1 MVDCVRFAAN
11 RADTANKAVGGDNLN
26 TLGDE
31 IREAR
36 MKAGKRLRP
45 FAEELEL
52 APSYLSDIEND
63 RRVPSEEVMKRIA
76 GKLSLNFDHLMALA
90 GRFGEEAERYIKKNP
105 AAGVLF
111 RRISQGNLREE
122 QLMKLL
128 EVTETL
134 DNNSEQKERE
144 GEDL

>member
-1 MVDCVRFAAN
+1 M
-11 RADTANKAVGGDNLN
+11 N

-36 MKAGKRLRP
+36 IKAGKRLRP
-45 FAEELEL
+45 FAEELDL
-52 APSYLSDIEND
+52 APSYVSDIEND

-76 GKLSLNFDHLMALA
+76 SKLGLDFDHLMALA

-122 QLMKLL
+122 QLRKLL
-128 EVTETL
+128 EVTEEL
-134 DNNSEQKERE
+134 DSNSAQKGGE

>member
-1 MVDCVRFAAN
+1 VADSAN
-11 RADTANKAVGGDNLN
+11 RPDGGDDVN

-36 MKAGKRLRP
+36 VRAGKRLRP

-76 GKLSLNFDHLMALA
+76 SKLRLDFDHLMALA

-111 RRISQGNLREE
+111 RRISQSNLREE
-122 QLMKLL
+122 QLKKLL
-128 EVTETL
+128 EMTEEL
-134 DNNSEQKERE
+134 KGSRELKRKED
-144 GEDL
+144 EDL

>member
-1 MVDCVRFAAN
+1 MN
-11 RADTANKAVGGDNLN
+11 S
-26 TLGDE
+26 LGDE
-31 IREAR
+31 IRDAR

-45 FAEELEL
+45 FAEELAL

-76 GKLSLNFDHLMALA
+76 SKLDLDFDHLMALA

-122 QLMKLL
+122 ELKKLL
-128 EVTETL
+128 EMTEKL
-134 DNNSEQKERE
+134 GGNSKRKGKE

>member
-1 MVDCVRFAAN
+1 MGTVRFAAN
-11 RADTANKAVGGDNLN
+11 KADSANSAEEGDDVQ

-36 MKAGKRLRP
+36 VQAGKRLRP
-45 FAEELEL
+45 FAEELQL

-63 RRVPSEEVMKRIA
+63 RRVPSEEVMRKIA
-76 GKLSLNFDHLMALA
+76 DKLGLDFDHLMALA
-90 GRFGEEAERYIKKNP
+90 GRFGQEAERYLKKNP

-122 QLMKLL
+122 QLQKLL
-128 EVTETL
+128 EVTEEL
-134 DNNSEQKERE
+134 KGSGESKRKED
-144 GEDL
+144 EDL

>member
-1 MVDCVRFAAN
+1 MAHSANNVD
-11 RADTANKAVGGDNLN
+11 GGDNVN

-63 RRVPSEEVMKRIA
+63 RRVPSEEVMRRIA
-76 GKLSLNFDHLMALA
+76 GKLGLDFDHLMALA

-105 AAGVLF
+105 AAGMLF
-111 RRISQGNLREE
+111 RRISQSNLREE
-122 QLMKLL
+122 QLNKLL
-128 EVTETL
+128 EVTEKMNST
-134 DNNSEQKERE
+134 SEQKGKD

>member
-1 MVDCVRFAAN
+1 M
-11 RADTANKAVGGDNLN
+11 ADKANKSDRGDNVN

-36 MKAGKRLRP
+36 VRTGKRLRP

-76 GKLSLNFDHLMALA
+76 SKLGLDFDHLMALA

-105 AAGVLF
+105 AAGMLF
-111 RRISQGNLREE
+111 RRISQSNLREE
-122 QLMKLL
+122 QLKKLL

-134 DNNSEQKERE
+134 DSNSEQKGRE

>member
-1 MVDCVRFAAN
+1 M
-11 RADTANKAVGGDNLN
+11 N

-36 MKAGKRLRP
+36 VRAGKRLRP
-45 FAEELEL
+45 FADELGM

-76 GKLSLNFDHLMALA
+76 SKLSLDFDHLMALA

-105 AAGVLF
+105 AAVALF
-111 RRISQGNLREE
+111 RRISQSNLREE
-122 QLMKLL
+122 QLKKLL

-134 DNNSEQKERE
+134 DSNSEQKGRE

>member
-1 MVDCVRFAAN
+1 V
-11 RADTANKAVGGDNLN
+11 N

-36 MKAGKRLRP
+36 VRAGKRLRP
-45 FAEELEL
+45 FAEELQL

-76 GKLSLNFDHLMALA
+76 SKLGLDFGDLMALA

-111 RRISQGNLREE
+111 RRISQSNLREE
-122 QLMKLL
+122 QLKKLL
-128 EVTETL
+128 EVTERMKSTG
-134 DNNSEQKERE
+134 EQKGEE

>member
-1 MVDCVRFAAN
+1 M
-11 RADTANKAVGGDNLN
+11 N

-76 GKLSLNFDHLMALA
+76 NKLGLDFDHLMALA

-111 RRISQGNLREE
+111 RRISRGNLREE
-122 QLMKLL
+122 ELKKLL
-128 EVTETL
+128 EMTEKL
-134 DNNSEQKERE
+134 GSNSKQKGKE

>member
-1 MVDCVRFAAN
+1 
-11 RADTANKAVGGDNLN
+11 
-26 TLGDE
+26 
-31 IREAR
+31 

-76 GKLSLNFDHLMALA
+76 SKLSLNFDHLMALA

-134 DNNSEQKERE
+134 DSNSEQKRRE

>member
-1 MVDCVRFAAN
+1 M
-11 RADTANKAVGGDNLN
+11 N

-36 MKAGKRLRP
+36 IKAGKRLRP

-76 GKLSLNFDHLMALA
+76 SKLDLDFDHLMALA

-105 AAGVLF
+105 VAVVLF

-122 QLMKLL
+122 QLNKLL
-128 EVTETL
+128 EVTEKM
-134 DNNSEQKERE
+134 NSASEQKGKE

>member
-1 MVDCVRFAAN
+1 M
-11 RADTANKAVGGDNLN
+11 N

-76 GKLSLNFDHLMALA
+76 GKLGLDFDHLMALA

-122 QLMKLL
+122 ELKKLL
-128 EVTETL
+128 EMTEKL
-134 DNNSEQKERE
+134 GGHSERKGKE